1 MKVGDI
7 VYFKSTYFEQ
17 LSLTAI
23 YGCKGGSYEYY
34 FKPGDRYRI
43 DYITFINGK
52 TVIFTGTITNLEDGT
67 SHFAHSEHWKRI
79 ITVEEHRELQLNKIG
94 ICVK

>member
-7 VYFKSTYFEQ
+7 VYFKSQYIA
-17 LSLTAI
+17 L

-43 DYITFINGK
+43 DDLNDRLG
-52 TVIFTGTITNLEDGT
+52 VRTGSITNLEDGT
-67 SHFAHSEHWKRI
+67 HHFAHSSICERL
-79 ITVEEHRELQLNKIG
+79 ITVEENRELQLDKIG
-94 ICVK
+94 I

>member
-7 VYFKSTYFEQ
+7 VYFKSTY
-17 LSLTAI
+17 TAI
-23 YGCKGGSYEYY
+23 YGCKGGSYKYY

-43 DYITFINGK
+43 DYITFIDG
-52 TVIFTGTITNLEDGT
+52 VIFTGTITNLEDGT